1 MRGTWVASANIE
13 APRHAEHV
21 VVVEAG
27 ERTACTLVAL
37 LLGEAFTVSRV
48 VDVSDVAAAMHAATL
63 DAADAVLIDAH
74 LRAANAIDIC
84 RALRHCA
91 DVPMLVLASD
101 ADTARCIDAADCG
114 ADPCL
119 IEPCQPADLIARL
132 RQLIERVRPGPR
144 RPPWRIDSIART
156 VAIGWR
162 VLDLTP
168 TEFRLLETLLL
179 SQGRTFSREALLDCI
194 QPEPR
199 DVCDRAIDIHV
210 RSLRCKIAA
219 VLPGREC
226 IVSVYGVGYR
236 LDAQAE

>member
-1 MRGTWVASANIE
+1 MRGTWVAGADNDVKPH
-13 APRHAEHV
+13 APLV

-27 ERTACTLVAL
+27 ERTTSELVAL

-48 VDVSDVAAAMHAATL
+48 ADVAAAMRTARQ
-63 DAADAVLIDAH
+63 DAPDAVVIDAH
-74 LRAANAIDIC
+74 LRAASAVDIC
-84 RALRHCA
+84 HALRRCS
-91 DVPMLVLASD
+91 DVPILVLAGN
-101 ADTARCIDAADCG
+101 AETARRIDAERCG
-114 ADPCL
+114 AEACL
-119 IEPCQPADLIARL
+119 IEPHPPADLMARL
-132 RQLIERVRPGPR
+132 HALIERVPARAL
-144 RPPWRIDSIART
+144 RPPWRIDHSART
-156 VAIGWR
+156 VAIGWQ

-179 SQGRTFSREALLDCI
+179 SAGQTHSREALLDGI
-194 QPEPR
+194 QQERR

-236 LDAQAE
+236 FEP